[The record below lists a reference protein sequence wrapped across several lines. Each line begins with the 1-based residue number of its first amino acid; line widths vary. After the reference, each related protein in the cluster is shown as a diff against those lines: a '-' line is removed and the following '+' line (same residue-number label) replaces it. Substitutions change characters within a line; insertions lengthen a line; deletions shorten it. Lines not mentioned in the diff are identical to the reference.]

1 MPVANKTTLNLI
13 KNYFNLFNK
22 ELELYTEPN
31 ILRIKRLS
39 SHKIFVSKGEF
50 KHTNNKVIINIY
62 VYNRQKYNYL
72 NFLRKINLNLLDLNK
87 LNEIKA
93 NALSLFNKAK
103 AYKFEITNNL
113 EYRDKFNYYENLY
126 TDRYIITCYKREI
139 LYLYYRR
146 LLLLNKLKFKYTYLQ
161 TLINIIKKVYNK
173 NIEFNIVNLKQF
185 YLNSDIYTESIL
197 EKVTNN
203 RKKLSLILKFAIHKV
218 KIAKN
223 H

>member
-22 ELELYTEPN
+22 GLELYTEPN

-39 SHKIFVSKGEF
+39 SHKIFVSRGEF
-50 KHTNNKVIINIY
+50 KHTNNKLIINIY

-72 NFLRKINLNLLDLNK
+72 NFLRKINFDLLDLNK

-93 NALSLFNKAK
+93 NALFIFNKAK
-103 AYKFEITNNL
+103 SNKIEIAINKEYKEKFDFYQNI
-113 EYRDKFNYYENLY
+113 YRDS
-126 TDRYIITCYKREI
+126 YIIACYKREM

-146 LLLLNKLKFKYTYLQ
+146 LLLLNNLKFKYTYLQ

-173 NIEFNIVNLKQF
+173 NVEFNIVNLKQF

-197 EKVTNN
+197 EKVTKN
-203 RKKLSLILKFAIHKV
+203 RKKLNLILKFAIHKV

-223 H
+223 Q